1 MSRCPNCMRELGR
14 DGSCSC
20 GYPNIQQ
27 LKATYALLPGTKL
40 REGRFTLGL
49 IKQQS
54 FQSVAYM
61 GWDEQQMRPVVVTEF
76 MPKNQAV
83 RKNGQTVPKRFPDLY
98 QKACILYAASSQAMP
113 LPLIDSFEEN
123 GTAYRVYS
131 LQENETQLDESIDRL
146 LDVPVYFRDG
156 SGKPMMNVC
165 ALEIPPMP
173 KRREWRRTQRESL
186 GVTETTANP
195 AEKPAA
201 APSPTP
207 VPAPAAKEKAPAP
220 KKRRGHGWLVAL
232 LSVSAVAIV
241 LVGYTVFRMME
252 KHDVVIQI
260 EANTTISS
268 AELNGEPLAS
278 PTIEDG
284 VVTYR
289 LQRQN
294 GSYELTAR
302 GENGMSL
309 EPVTIEVKSS
319 DVDCRVVLPDPTAT
333 PIPRIEADESRWIFA
348 GADGGYVLV
357 TKDGMETMIGEPAR
371 PLKGCRLALE
381 GEGAEAAAEL
391 SFAVSSKG
399 AQVPV
404 VWTEKA
410 EIAFEGSEDSY
421 TLLVKDDAQDRWLE
435 IAEVTPGQSCR
446 VSAEALLCWNRY
458 LQHMAQDSALVFV
471 GKENTLGAA
480 ELAPEMLMGWASE
493 YPALYGSFGVSQLRM
508 ALDGRMAG
516 GAQVMLSGLEWT
528 PDADVYLAGDA
539 EELPVTITVGDATY
553 HEQLVTEEASRGQVW
568 TIGRQQGDLVE
579 TEWKHVES
587 LLRCG
592 EQLLARDGEGLLG
605 MEESA
610 RLMQDMER
618 WPGAMPVSLDAMHEV
633 RLVISSLDVN
643 LDRIASVQVDG
654 VNVEG
659 EITGGEYRVA
669 VSATG
674 GTAEVCVTFLNGDQ
688 EMKAVSLEEGSGK
701 GIMLLQDVRKAYLD
715 LADDLQ
721 RQVSGIISTK
731 DGQCFLLGDGG
742 TADTCELAGSMMTP
756 PQVRRILENYVL
768 GAKVDEYA
776 TLPVSI
782 ALDGRID
789 RAAVRQVSL
798 AGLSLLA
805 EDETSCSLELTP
817 GTYRVEVQL
826 AGENGQMEYTELQ
839 VKEGGESCVL
849 LTAQADEA
857 VQRLLWWG
865 IAPDGLTLREPKSEL
880 LTDEAVAAEMELR
893 RGELIAVA
901 LQLPEIGDV
910 QWMLTD
916 DQGRMLQ
923 VHAGD
928 TALLT
933 EGRYG
938 LSATVMGKQL
948 QLPENQLSGDGAPW
962 QVTGT
967 ALAET
972 LCGSLGLNWADC
984 VLVRADSALEW
995 DLWYMDET
1003 AVMPEEPGLPGVLA
1017 ALAQAEGSIRALT
1030 IVTEDAAVEQMKLSM
1045 LVETVYTDE
1054 ETPDS
1059 EKEGLLL
1066 PVNAASKGVE
1076 VGSGKELICQ
1086 TNAKVIRLQAESG
1099 DGSVYQTAQIMMPEL
1114 EAEKRVK
1121 LWLERTGDDTESQT
1135 PNYNPVISRRP
1146 ATPTPEMTPSPA
1158 PEQTETPAST
1168 PTPTGIGESIPTPPV
1183 TPTSS
1188 PTSAPSP
1195 TPTLS
1200 HAPTPN
1206 EATRTDFSKSNPS
1219 HGGGN
1224 HKKRP
1229 K

>member
-1 MSRCPNCMRELGR
+1 MRELGR

-49 IKQQS
+49 IRQQS

-83 RKNGQTVPKRFPDLY
+83 RRNGQTVPKRFPDLY
-98 QKACILYAASSQAMP
+98 QKACILYAASNQAMP

-156 SGKPMMNVC
+156 SGKPIMNVC

-186 GVTETTANP
+186 GVTETTANLE
-195 AEKPAA
+195 EKPAA
-201 APSPTP
+201 ASTAA
-207 VPAPAAKEKAPAP
+207 PAPANGAREKAPAP

-241 LVGYTVFRMME
+241 LVGYMVFRMME

-260 EANTTISS
+260 ETNTVISS

-278 PTIEDG
+278 PTMEDG
-284 VVTYR
+284 VATYR

-333 PIPRIEADESRWIFA
+333 PIPRIEVDESRWIFA

-357 TKDGMETMIGEPAR
+357 TRDGMETMIGEPAR

-404 VWTEKA
+404 AWTEKA
-410 EIAFEGSEDSY
+410 EFAFEGSEESY

-435 IAEVTPGQSCR
+435 IAQVTPGQSCR
-446 VSAEALLCWNRY
+446 VSAEALLCWSRY
-458 LQHMAQDSALVFV
+458 LQHMAPDSALVFV

-493 YPALYGSFGVSQLRM
+493 YPGLYGSFGVRQLRM

-516 GAQVMLSGLEWT
+516 DAQVALSGLEWS
-528 PDADVYLAGDA
+528 PDEDVYLAGGT
-539 EELPVTITVGDATY
+539 EELPVTITVGGATY
-553 HEQLVTEEASRGQVW
+553 REQLVTEEASRGQVW

-579 TEWKHVES
+579 AEWKHVES

-592 EQLLARDGEGLLG
+592 EQLLARDGAGLLG

-618 WPGAMPVSLDAMHEV
+618 WPGAMPVSLDDMHEV
-633 RLVISSLDVN
+633 SLVISSLDVN

-654 VNVEG
+654 VDVEG

-674 GTAEVCVTFLNGDQ
+674 GTAEVRVTFLNGDQ
-688 EMKAVSLEEGSGK
+688 ETKAVSLEEGSGK
-701 GIMLLQDVRKAYLD
+701 GIILLQDVRKAYLD

-731 DGQCFLLGDGG
+731 DGQYFLLGDGG
-742 TADTCELAGSMMTP
+742 TADTCELGGSMMTP

-789 RAAVRQVSL
+789 RSAVEQVSL
-798 AGLSLLA
+798 AGLPLLA

-817 GTYRVEVQL
+817 GAYRVEVQL
-826 AGENGQMEYTELQ
+826 AGENGRTEYAELQ

-865 IAPDGLTLREPKSEL
+865 VAPDGLSLREPKSEL

-893 RGELIAVA
+893 RGGLIAVT
-901 LQLPEIGDV
+901 LQLPEIGDA

-916 DQGRMLQ
+916 DQGRMLP

-933 EGRYG
+933 EGCYG
-938 LSATVMGKQL
+938 LSANVMGKQL
-948 QLPENQLSGDGAPW
+948 QLPEYQLSGDGAPW

-967 ALAET
+967 QLAEA
-972 LCGSLGLNWADC
+972 LCGSFGLNWANC

-995 DLWYMDET
+995 TLWYMDET

-1030 IVTEDAAVEQMKLSM
+1030 IVTEDAAVAQMKLSM
-1045 LVETVYTDE
+1045 LIETVYADG
-1054 ETPDS
+1054 ETPVN

-1066 PVNAASKGVE
+1066 PVNAASEGVE
-1076 VGSGKELICQ
+1076 VGSGEELICQ
-1086 TNAKVIRLQAESG
+1086 TNAKAIRLQAEAG
-1099 DGSVYQTAQIMMPEL
+1099 DGSVYQTEQIMMPEL

-1135 PNYNPVISRRP
+1135 PDYNPVITRK
-1146 ATPTPEMTPSPA
+1146 TPTPSP
-1158 PEQTETPAST
+1158 E
-1168 PTPTGIGESIPTPPV
+1168 V
-1183 TPTSS
+1183 T
-1188 PTSAPSP
+1188 PSP
-1195 TPTLS
+1195 TPGPAGPSAPAQTPEGVIDPTPMPS
-1200 HAPTPN
+1200 AAPTPTAVPTPTA
-1206 EATRTDFSKSNPS
+1206 EPTSVSTSMSPPPDSQASPTDVAKKTQKPN
-1219 HGGGN
+1219 HGGGGGKN
-1224 HKKRP
+1224 RH
-1229 K
+1229 